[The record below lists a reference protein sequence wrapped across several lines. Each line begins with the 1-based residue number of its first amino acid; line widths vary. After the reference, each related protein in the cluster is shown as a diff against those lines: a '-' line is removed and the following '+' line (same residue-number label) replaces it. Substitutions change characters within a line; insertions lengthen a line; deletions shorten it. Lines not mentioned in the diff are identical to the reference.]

1 MTEHEF
7 DNTKFYKG
15 QILYITM
22 ATLNLHG
29 QLTFKPVPLK
39 LIAIDFE
46 NRVFTLKK
54 DDEYR
59 QFPCNEVDL

>member
-22 ATLNLHG
+22 ATMNLHG
-29 QLTFKPVPLK
+29 QLTFKPVSLK
-39 LIAIDFE
+39 LIAVDFE
-46 NRVFTLKK
+46 ARVFTLKR
-54 DDEYR
+54 DEEYG
-59 QFPCNEVDL
+59 QFSCNEVDL